1 MNSATTLLDRRPESE
16 AGPGII
22 AGHGIIDCDIHP
34 YPKSAT
40 ALYPY
45 LPLRWQQHIAAYGG
59 SLHGPH
65 ASTGAYPLYSPNTS
79 RRDAWPPGGGLPG
92 SDLVFMCHQHLDRNN
107 IGHGVLLPL
116 FGGSSSRE
124 LELSAAL
131 CSAINEWQLA
141 EFVSKENRLQASIQ
155 IPQDDDADV
164 VEIER
169 HAGNPV
175 ARRSS
180 MGPAPVSRS
189 AANATGRSSR
199 PRNVSG
205 YRSACMSAG
214 PRAIR
219 GPAAVGRR
227 STMKRITT

>member
-1 MNSATTLLDRRPESE
+1 MP
-16 AGPGII
+16 
-22 AGHGIIDCDIHP
+22 
-34 YPKSAT
+34 
-40 ALYPY
+40 
-45 LPLRWQQHIAAYGG
+45 
-59 SLHGPH
+59 
-65 ASTGAYPLYSPNTS
+65 
-79 RRDAWPPGGGLPG
+79 AWPPGGGLPG
-92 SDLVFMCHQHLDRNN
+92 SDLDFMRHQHLDPNN

-116 FGGSSSRE
+116 FGGSSSRD

-155 IPQDDDADV
+155 IPQDDAAAAV
-164 VEIER
+164 AEIER

-199 PRNVSG
+199 PRNVSAC
-205 YRSACMSAG
+205 RSACLSAA